1 MATMDTKTP
10 PKASEMRKAKRLQ
23 KRTLAQLELVHK
35 LAPELRP
42 RGVKRGGI
50 RGQG

>member
-1 MATMDTKTP
+1 MATIDTKTP

-23 KRTLAQLELVHK
+23 KRTLAQLELALK

-50 RGQG
+50 CGQG